1 MHKFDQLFYLLMED
15 ITSNFNEKFCYII
28 GKSKLIQPND
38 ETLQC
43 IYIDKHLLS
52 SINKRTFNGDIDYS
66 ISKIEKKIN
75 KFICKT
81 INEESNYIKK
91 FSLDKSKIEA
101 NFGIPYICECK
112 KSNLKIKIFIK
123 YDKTFNRF
131 YGFAKTCWHSFHP
144 HKISKFHP
152 NEQIRSLENES
163 INN

>member
-1 MHKFDQLFYLLMED
+1 MHKFNQLFYLLMED

-38 ETLQC
+38 EILQC

-52 SINKRTFNGDIDYS
+52 SI
-66 ISKIEKKIN
+66 
-75 KFICKT
+75 
-81 INEESNYIKK
+81 
-91 FSLDKSKIEA
+91 
-101 NFGIPYICECK
+101 
-112 KSNLKIKIFIK
+112 
-123 YDKTFNRF
+123 NRF

-144 HKISKFHP
+144 HKISKFHL